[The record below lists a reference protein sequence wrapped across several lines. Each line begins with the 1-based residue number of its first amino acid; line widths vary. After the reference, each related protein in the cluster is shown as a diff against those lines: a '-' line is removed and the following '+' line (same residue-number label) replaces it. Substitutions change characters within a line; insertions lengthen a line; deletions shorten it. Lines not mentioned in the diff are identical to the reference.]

1 LPFVIWAAGKS
12 EGGWKRRSRGHA
24 PLFNLSPVPD
34 NSRTVVLPRATGHT
48 DVHFVEN
55 DLGFSQYPLVPG
67 HELIGV
73 VTAVGANVDGF
84 QVRLPAKGPH

>member
-1 LPFVIWAAGKS
+1 
-12 EGGWKRRSRGHA
+12 
-24 PLFNLSPVPD
+24 
-34 NSRTVVLPRATGHT
+34 
-48 DVHFVEN
+48 VHFVEN